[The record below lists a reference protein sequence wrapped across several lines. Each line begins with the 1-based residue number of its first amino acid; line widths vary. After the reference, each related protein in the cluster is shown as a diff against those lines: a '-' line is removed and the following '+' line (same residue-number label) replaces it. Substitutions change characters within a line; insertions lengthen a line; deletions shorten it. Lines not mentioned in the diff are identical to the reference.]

1 MTVKPL
7 LKKSLSVFLTT
18 AVFLTYSMV
27 TLASTPA
34 VAGELT
40 VSGIAGTESFVS
52 INGEAVKSSR
62 SVFFP
67 AVITTPENASAT
79 ISFGKAGAIRV
90 EPGTTASVNFDG
102 RNVTANLS
110 NGSVKVLSSETGVAV
125 AMPDGSAKT
134 VPAGETA
141 TAGRAQDD
149 DDDDNGGAA
158 WWLWALVFG
167 GAAAGMIIGA
177 TYNSNE
183 VRLGGNG
190 TVVSPVR

>member
-40 VSGIAGTESFVS
+40 VSGTAGTDSFVS

-110 NGSVKVLSSETGVAV
+110 NGTVKVLASETGVAV

-183 VRLGGNG
+183 VRLGGNS

>member
-34 VAGELT
+34 ATGELT
-40 VSGIAGTESFVS
+40 VTGIAGTESFVS

-79 ISFGKAGAIRV
+79 ISFGKVGAIRV

-110 NGSVKVLSSETGVAV
+110 NGSVKVLSSEMGVAV

-183 VRLGGNG
+183 VRLGGNS

>member
-40 VSGIAGTESFVS
+40 VSGTAGTDSFVS

-67 AVITTPENASAT
+67 AIVTTPENASAT
-79 ISFGKAGAIRV
+79 ISFGKSGAIRV
-90 EPGTTASVNFDG
+90 EPGTSVTLSFDG
-102 RNVTANLS
+102 RNVAANLS
-110 NGSVKVLSSETGVAV
+110 GGAVKVLSSETGVV
-125 AMPDGSAKT
+125 FAMPDGSAKT
-134 VPAGETA
+134 VAAGETA
-141 TAGRAQDD
+141 AAGRAQDD
-149 DDDDNGGAA
+149 DDKKGGGAA

-177 TYNSNE
+177 TYDTNK
-183 VRLGGNG
+183 VRLGGNT
-190 TVVSPVR
+190 TVVSPNR

>member
-27 TLASTPA
+27 ALANTPA
-34 VAGELT
+34 ASGELT
-40 VSGIAGTESFVS
+40 VTGTAGTDSFVS

-67 AVITTPENASAT
+67 AIVTTPENTSAT
-79 ISFGKAGAIRV
+79 ISFGKTGAIRV
-90 EPGTTASVNFDG
+90 EPGTSVTISFDG
-102 RNVTANLS
+102 RNVAANLAG
-110 NGSVKVLSSETGVAV
+110 GSVKVLASETGVAF

-141 TAGRAQDD
+141 AAGRQDD
-149 DDDDNGGAA
+149 DDDKGGGAA

-167 GAAAGMIIGA
+167 GAAAAMVIGA
-177 TYNSNE
+177 TYDTNK
-183 VRLGGNG
+183 VRLGGNT
-190 TVVSPVR
+190 TVVSPTQ

>member
-27 TLASTPA
+27 TLASVPA
-34 VAGELT
+34 ATGELT
-40 VSGIAGTESFVS
+40 VTGVAGTESFVS
-52 INGEAVKSSR
+52 VNGEAVKSSR

-67 AVITTPENASAT
+67 AVVTTPDNASAT
-79 ISFGKAGAIRV
+79 IAFGKSGAIRV
-90 EPGTTASVNFDG
+90 EAGTSVTVNFDG
-102 RNVTANLS
+102 RNVSAILS
-110 NGSVKVLSSETGVAV
+110 SGSVKVLASETGVAV
-125 AMPDGSAKT
+125 AMPDGSTKT

-141 TAGRAQDD
+141 ATNRAQDD
-149 DDDDNGGAA
+149 DDNKGGGAA

-177 TYNSNE
+177 TYDTNK
-183 VRLGGNG
+183 VRLGGNT
-190 TVVSPVR
+190 TVVSPVQ